1 MSKITIKNI
10 SSATVSLFDPV
21 IKLNRE
27 LVPGRAV
34 PVSDEMYDDLS
45 LDPGFVA
52 LLRGHY
58 IRVDGVE
65 EENQVEMV
73 GNIYTKADIEKM
85 LDDRDVTT
93 FAKFIPNAS
102 DAEKDSV
109 VNLAVD
115 KGITD
120 NAFTV
125 LIKKY
130 CNVDVINAISVK
142 HQAEEK

>member
-10 SSATVSLFDPV
+10 SSATVSLFDPI

-27 LVPGRAV
+27 LIPGRAI
-34 PVSDEMYDDLS
+34 PVSDEMYEDLS

-58 IRVDGVE
+58 IRVDGVK
-65 EENQVEMV
+65 EENQVEIV

-85 LDDRDVTT
+85 LDDRDITT

-120 NAFTV
+120 NAFTI

>member
-10 SSATVSLFDPV
+10 SSATVSLFDPI

-27 LVPGRAV
+27 LIPGRTI
-34 PVSDEMYDDLS
+34 PVSDEMYEDLS

-58 IRVDGVE
+58 IRVDGVK
-65 EENQVEMV
+65 EENQVEIV

-85 LDDRDVTT
+85 LDDRDITT

-120 NAFTV
+120 NAFTI

>member
-1 MSKITIKNI
+1 MGKITIKNI

-27 LVPGRAV
+27 LIPGRII
-34 PVSDEMYDDLS
+34 PVTQEMYEDLS

-58 IRVDGVE
+58 IKVNGLE
-65 EENQVEMV
+65 EGNQVEEV
-73 GNIYTKADIEKM
+73 GKVFSKTDIEEI
-85 LDDRDVTT
+85 LDKRDITT
-93 FAKFIPNAS
+93 FAKFIPTATA
-102 DAEKDSV
+102 AEKDTV

-130 CNVDVINAISVK
+130 CGIDVINAINVK
-142 HQAEEK
+142 HQSEEQ